1 LGSEANNLL
10 KDKTMIQ
17 LERAIKF
24 IQDHDCQVVF
34 GANFIQVLDC
44 QDSDCGQT
52 IIVDNR
58 VSLREVKELLG
69 Y

>member
-1 LGSEANNLL
+1 
-10 KDKTMIQ
+10 MIQ